1 MYIMAIVAANV
12 SVMLFGPEVS
22 ILNAFAFIGLNLS
35 ARDTLHDIWKGS
47 NLTRNMSALILFGA
61 LLSAL
66 FGAGQVALA
75 SFAAFAASES
85 VDTIIYKALGKRP
98 KLLQVNGSN
107 VVSAAVDSLV
117 FPLIAF
123 GTPLLIGIALGQFL
137 AKVAGGFLWSLVLQR
152 IGQKAPR

>member
-1 MYIMAIVAANV
+1 MAIVAANV

>member
-1 MYIMAIVAANV
+1 MAIVAANV

-137 AKVAGGFLWSLVLQR
+137 AKVAGGFLWSLVLHKR
-152 IGQKAPR
+152 

>member
-137 AKVAGGFLWSLVLQR
+137 AKVAGGFLWSLVLHKR
-152 IGQKAPR
+152 